1 MTAYLL
7 DRLLGGTL
15 PDPDGPGL
23 LTVPTRS
30 VVMAPRLDGAAA
42 DLVTRLGFGPR
53 LMVVSDLTTQ
63 AILGQRIVAD
73 LSARFAVEHLI
84 LTEPHAD
91 FDSVQQIEERQ
102 RSGAAA
108 ALIAVGSGTINDLC
122 KYAAHRQGIPYA
134 VFATAPSMNGYTSV
148 SAAIT
153 VEGHKKSL
161 PATAAAGVFADLSVL
176 AKAPLRMIRSGFG
189 DSICRTTAQVDWLL
203 AHLLLDQPYREAP
216 FSLLRE
222 DEAALLAHPERLVAG
237 DLAAIELLTRNLILS
252 GFGMTICGGSY
263 PASQGEHLI
272 SHYLE
277 MLPPAGWPAAF
288 HGEQVA
294 VATVTMARLQHEM
307 LRAPAPRLTATHLT
321 EADLTAHFGAELG
334 HSCWQGF
341 SAKSLQSD
349 AAAQLTERLNRDWQ
363 QIRARLNA
371 HRLDPEKVFSAL
383 RSAGVPT
390 MPVDIGLSDDQYWT
404 AVLHARQ
411 IRDRFTFLDLAD
423 ESGLLADFAAAQTRV
438 PSRQAAASVR

>member
-15 PDPDGPGL
+15 PDPDGAGS

-42 DLVTRLGFGPR
+42 DLVTKLGFGQH
-53 LMVVSDLTTQ
+53 LLVVSDLTTQ
-63 AILGQRIVAD
+63 AILGQRVVAE
-73 LSARFAVEHLI
+73 LSTRFTVEHLI

-91 FDSVQQIEERQ
+91 LDSVRQIEERQ
-102 RSGAAA
+102 RSGSAA
-108 ALIAVGSGTINDLC
+108 ALIAVGSGTVNDLC

-161 PATAAAGVFADLSVL
+161 PATAAAGVFADLSIL

-203 AHLLLDQPYREAP
+203 AHLLLGQSYREAP
-216 FSLLRE
+216 FILLRQ
-222 DEAALLAHPERLVAG
+222 DESALLADPARLVTG
-237 DLAAIELLTRNLILS
+237 DLGAIELLTRNLILS

-277 MLPPAGWPAAF
+277 MLPPDGWPPAL

-294 VATVTMARLQHEM
+294 VATVTMALLQHQM
-307 LRAPAPRLTATHLT
+307 LQASAPRLGPTRQT
-321 EADLTAHFGAELG
+321 ETDLTTHFGTELG
-334 HSCWQGF
+334 SSCWQGF
-341 SAKSLQSD
+341 SAKVLH
-349 AAAQLTERLNRDWQ
+349 AGEAAQLTARISRDWPM
-363 QIRARLNA
+363 IRARLNA
-371 HRLDPEKVFSAL
+371 VRLDPEELQRAL
-383 RSAGVPT
+383 TAAGAPT
-390 MPVDIGLSDDQYWT
+390 TAADIGLTAAQYRA

-423 ESGLLADFAAAQTRV
+423 DSGLLTRFAAVEIEGTNR
-438 PSRQAAASVR
+438 RTAAVR

>member
-15 PDPDGPGL
+15 PDPDGAGL
-23 LTVPTRS
+23 LSVPTKS
-30 VVMAPRLDGAAA
+30 VVMAPSLDGAAA
-42 DLVTRLGFGPR
+42 DLAVRLGFSRR
-53 LMVVSDLTTQ
+53 LLVVSDLTTQ

-91 FDSVQQIEERQ
+91 LDSVAQIEERQ
-102 RSGAAA
+102 RSGSAT

-153 VEGHKKSL
+153 VNGHKKSL
-161 PATAAAGVFADLSVL
+161 PATAAAGVFVDLSVL
-176 AKAPLRMIRSGFG
+176 AQAPLRMIRSGFG
-189 DSICRTTAQVDWLL
+189 DSICRTTSQVDWLL
-203 AHLLLDQPYREAP
+203 AHLLLGQPYREAP
-216 FSLLRE
+216 FRLLRE
-222 DEAALLAHPERLVAG
+222 DEAAMLAHPERLVSG
-237 DLAAIELLTRNLILS
+237 DLAAIELLMRNLILS

-294 VATVTMARLQHEM
+294 VATVTMARLQDEI
-307 LRAPAPRLTATHLT
+307 LRAPPPRLAATRFT
-321 EADLTAHFGAELG
+321 ERDLTAHFGVELG

-341 SAKSLQSD
+341 SAKSLHAD
-349 AAAQLTERLNRDWQ
+349 EAAELTARLKREWPLIRERLDTC
-363 QIRARLNA
+363 RLA
-371 HRLDPEKVFSAL
+371 PETVVQAL
-383 RSAGVPT
+383 ASAGAPTVPA
-390 MPVDIGLSDDQYWT
+390 DISLKEDQYRT
-404 AVLHARQ
+404 ALLHARL

-423 ESGLLADFAAAQTRV
+423 DCGLLASFAAMQTQVADR
-438 PSRQAAASVR
+438 RTAVR

>member
-15 PDPDGPGL
+15 PDPDGAGL
-23 LTVPTRS
+23 LSVPTKS
-30 VVMAPRLDGAAA
+30 VVMAPSLDGAAA
-42 DLVTRLGFGPR
+42 DLAVRLGFSRR
-53 LMVVSDLTTQ
+53 LLVVSDLTTQ

-91 FDSVQQIEERQ
+91 LDSIAQIEERQ
-102 RSGAAA
+102 RSGSAT

-153 VEGHKKSL
+153 VDGHKKSL
-161 PATAAAGVFADLSVL
+161 PATVAAGVFVDLSVL
-176 AKAPLRMIRSGFG
+176 AQAPLRMIRSGFG
-189 DSICRTTAQVDWLL
+189 DSICRTTSQVDWLL
-203 AHLLLDQPYREAP
+203 AHLLLGQPYREAP
-216 FSLLRE
+216 FRLLRE
-222 DEAALLAHPERLVAG
+222 DEAAMLAHPARLVSG
-237 DLAAIELLTRNLILS
+237 DLAAIELLMRNLILS

-294 VATVTMARLQHEM
+294 VATVTMARLQDEM
-307 LRAPAPRLTATHLT
+307 LRAAPPRLGATRFT
-321 EADLTAHFGAELG
+321 EDDLAAHFGVELG

-341 SAKSLQSD
+341 SAKSLHAD
-349 AAAQLTERLNRDWQ
+349 EAAELTARLKRAWPLIRERLD
-363 QIRARLNA
+363 ACRLA
-371 HRLDPEKVFSAL
+371 PETVAQAL
-383 RSAGVPT
+383 ASAGAPTVPA
-390 MPVDIGLSDDQYWT
+390 DIGLTENQYRT
-404 AVLHARQ
+404 ALLHARQ

-423 ESGLLADFAAAQTRV
+423 DCGLLASFAAMQTQVADR
-438 PSRQAAASVR
+438 RTAAVR